1 MAVVAIV
8 EPEIAE
14 KTVPAT
20 TATTARR
27 PGTCAISRSMPSITL
42 TARPV
47 WKSTSPISTKSGIGV
62 SEKLITELT
71 LFLASWASPG
81 SPPSQSHAPSRLIAR
96 NENATGRPR
105 KSRTVE
111 PASSSHAAPTQP
123 IIASSSCR
131 ADRVVARPD
140 LGAAQALHAKDEL
153 DREQREADRQ
163 GREEPP
169 LRHHQRLDRE
179 RRALLALPRRGRA
192 VDDEPQARHQ

>member
-1 MAVVAIV
+1 MV

-42 TARPV
+42 TASPV

-71 LFLASWASPG
+71 LFLASWARPG
-81 SPPSQSHAPSRLIAR
+81 SPPSQSQAPSRLMAR

-111 PASSSHAAPTQP
+111 PASNSHAAPTQP
-123 IIASSSCR
+123 ITVAPSCR
-131 ADRVVARPD
+131 AHGIVARAD
-140 LGAAQALHAKDEL
+140 LCAAQPAHAKDEL
-153 DREQREADRQ
+153 DREQREADR
-163 GREEPP
+163 
-169 LRHHQRLDRE
+169 
-179 RRALLALPRRGRA
+179 
-192 VDDEPQARHQ
+192 